1 MQDLN
6 STSAKPLLSKALLP
20 LSFFA
25 FYFLSVYLIVNPALI
40 YHGGS
45 TITNFPPFFTTQQ
58 FLHEHL
64 TRPAGPAQYIYAFIA
79 QFFNFNAAGALII
92 TAQAWLIFIALTHI
106 SKKLNATALAHL
118 SYLPPL
124 IILFLYN
131 HYTFHFAAF
140 NTIAVQLVLF
150 CLYLKLPTKIK
161 PIALIITSPIIY
173 YALGPSLLYLV
184 LLCVIY
190 ELLLSKNY
198 INAIIY
204 AAQAAIIPYVIGVM
218 YCDISLIDSYCDL
231 LPFSWKTSSF
241 IDRAKLL
248 NFVYLLYILP
258 VAIIL
263 LASPFS
269 LIKNKSLKAKN
280 KKQAPKNHPAQKNT
294 NPFYKTATL
303 VATLAITLTATSLS
317 CDKKQKT
324 FFAIDYYSYHKNW
337 QKVLDLAE
345 KLPNNFFAVHHA
357 TSALY
362 HLSQLNEDMFKY
374 TQHPDALLFT
384 DNKTNSTGLT
394 TFDVYLDLGII
405 NLAEHYLARNISR
418 LGERDIFLQRLAWIN
433 MIKGNNETAK
443 TFLTALSKT
452 LFQKEWANKQ
462 LNAIKQDPS
471 LASYEEI
478 QSARKNMLRKDVGM
492 ATITQEDFLT
502 SLLEAN
508 PKNKMA
514 FDYLMAW
521 YIITKNTNQFISYL
535 DQLPN
540 FGYKQLP
547 TVYQLAILM
556 HTYSTKKDI
565 NLQGYEIP
573 QQTIQYAKQFYAL
586 MNQYTGNEQLQLK
599 ILNEKY
605 GDTYLYYFV
614 RKFNRMPEFT
624 GRPK

>member
-1 MQDLN
+1 MQELN
-6 STSAKPLLSKALLP
+6 SISARPLTSKALLP

-25 FYFLSVYLIVNPALI
+25 FYFLSVYIIVNPVLI

-45 TITNFPPFFTTQQ
+45 TITNFPVFFTTPH
-58 FLHEHL
+58 FLHQHL
-64 TRPAGPAQYIYAFIA
+64 VYPAGPGQYIYALVA

-92 TAQAWLIFIALTHI
+92 TAQTWLIFIALTYI
-106 SKKLNATALAHL
+106 SKKLNAPALRHL

-140 NTIAVQLVLF
+140 NTIAVQLILF
-150 CLYLKLPTKIK
+150 CLYLKLPSKIK
-161 PIALIITSPIIY
+161 PVALIIASPIIY
-173 YALGPSLLYLV
+173 YILGPSLLYLV
-184 LLCVIY
+184 LLCIIY
-190 ELLLSKNY
+190 ELLISKNY

-204 AAQAAIIPYVIGVM
+204 AAQAAIIPYIIGVI
-218 YCDISLIDSYCDL
+218 YCDISLTNSYCDL
-231 LPFSWKTSSF
+231 LPFSWKTTSF
-241 IDRAKLL
+241 SDRSKML
-248 NFVYLLYILP
+248 NFVYLLYALP
-258 VAIIL
+258 VAITF
-263 LASPFS
+263 LAGIFS
-269 LIKNKSLKAKN
+269 IIKKTSLKTKNK
-280 KKQAPKNHPAQKNT
+280 

-303 VATLAITLTATSLS
+303 VAILAIALTATSLAY
-317 CDKKQKT
+317 DKKQKT

-357 TSALY
+357 TAALY
-362 HLSQLNEDMFKY
+362 HSGKLNDGLFKY
-374 TQHPDALLFT
+374 TQHPDALLFS
-384 DNKTNSTGLT
+384 DNKTISTNLT
-394 TFDVYLDLGII
+394 VFDIYLDLGII

-433 MIKGNNETAK
+433 MIKGNTETAK

-462 LNAIKQDPS
+462 LKAIKQDPS
-471 LASYEEI
+471 LANNKEI
-478 QSARKNMLRKDVGM
+478 LSARKNMLQKNVSM
-492 ATITQEDFLT
+492 ATITHKDFLT
-502 SLLEAN
+502 YLLEAN
-508 PKNKMA
+508 PENKMA

-521 YIITKNTNQFISYL
+521 YIITKSTDKFINCL
-535 DQLPN
+535 DQLPD

-547 TVYQLAILM
+547 TVYQFAILA
-556 HTYSTKKDI
+556 HTYSTKKNV
-565 NLQGYEIP
+565 NLQGYKIP

-614 RKFNRMPEFT
+614 RKFNRMSEFT